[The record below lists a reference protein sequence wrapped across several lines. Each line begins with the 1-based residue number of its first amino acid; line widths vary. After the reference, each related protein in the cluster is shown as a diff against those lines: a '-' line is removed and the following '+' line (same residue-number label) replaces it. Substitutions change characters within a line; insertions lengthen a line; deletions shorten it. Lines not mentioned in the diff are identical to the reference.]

1 MPGEPSAGRSRRTLA
16 LRIGVPVALIVIG
29 AALEIFVGG
38 TAGIIG
44 AGLIGVAVVLGLANA
59 FYEVG
64 RSEDRDR
71 EREAAALAPPPGPR
85 GEQRAR
91 AAGSRAGASRR
102 GTGRPAG
109 AAGRTGRRRPH
120 RLERSNPWVC
130 GEALHCGAVLH
141 TPCRPE

>member
-71 EREAAALAPPPGPR
+71 EREAAALAPPPGPEAR
-85 GEQRAR
+85 NGRAR
-91 AAGSRAGASRR
+91 PGPGRAESPRDWPPGGRR
-102 GTGRPAG
+102 G
-109 AAGRTGRRRPH
+109 PH
-120 RLERSNPWVC
+120 E
-130 GEALHCGAVLH
+130 
-141 TPCRPE
+141 